1 MKLSIDFIDNSLDG
15 RLDLVEG
22 TCILHVIPMNYLR
35 RSFTRGYLHRSGY
48 YFTKNL
54 TGGLFVSYAKSL
66 YEDIVGSETI
76 QTVFVPELAGD
87 GTEEF
92 IETFEFGK
100 QTVIGDT
107 FRKLLQTAVLFQEMR
122 LPVIAKSDTM
132 EALEELPEQ
141 ETTDFEGLVEEI
153 IPVHTEDVPVIE
165 GMPTS
170 NTPSEPHT
178 ASYSNETTSPNIKT
192 KEEED
197 ESYTASMS
205 LTEGIPKEHT
215 EKTFEEP
222 ETVIEDVPSE
232 PHKDPYSNE
241 TTSPNINNKEEEVEP
256 YTASMSLTEGIPEE
270 PETEDTVETFEVS
283 KTEDIDAK
291 SVEEHTTSPYSNE
304 NVAPVLKGIED
315 KAVEET
321 WFSSP
326 EAVESGEYTTFETE
340 EEEEAEPTK
349 GYDEVD
355 HVPWFFTGLDET
367 LFSEDD
373 TSEEYAESSEPV
385 NMGFDAEISFGDM
398 SVDDMLQKAEA
409 EAEQEETEEKER
421 VYPYYL
427 NSKGTLAEGE
437 YVKGEGFLLHKGARV
452 CPDITPSCAQ
462 RIQDLREQAG
472 KNNQIDENNCTT
484 EDILFKT
491 ANDASG
497 FVLGSNPGNQTN
509 WHTCNGLT
517 LREQTVGTAIPKK
530 EEVKNDRQN
539 FFIMKRQGLEASL
552 YYNPKERMYWVLKG
566 QRLGDIQ
573 PENCSQDIQ
582 EWRYILRR
590 AIDEAGYL
598 KETVRFSTAA
608 RATSFIYG
616 QNGIRMANWKNKV
629 QLRLPDVVDKESA

>member
-192 KEEED
+192 KEDED
-197 ESYTASMS
+197 ES
-205 LTEGIPKEHT
+205 
-215 EKTFEEP
+215 
-222 ETVIEDVPSE
+222 
-232 PHKDPYSNE
+232 
-241 TTSPNINNKEEEVEP
+241 

-283 KTEDIDAK
+283 KTEDIDAE